1 MSDAAWSRLAAPF
14 GGDAIAWVPVEV
26 ADAGDEVRVVA
37 LLAAGALRERF
48 DRTVGI
54 AGWGVAYTPLDAGA
68 IACHVTVAGVR
79 KGAVAAAALAGGPVA
94 TAEVAFARAAELF
107 GLRAPLPGGAAAWVP
122 CDPETLVPLH
132 LPDVEGDVDVGAP
145 QAGAGDAF
153 AGPGAGEGPSEPSS
167 AGAERGPAAWGA
179 SAAVAPASVSAAPV
193 APAPAEKPTGQQMI
207 DRLVDRL
214 KDEGQGLAA
223 ARLLVRYG
231 GYGKDPDTARE
242 LYAQLRVLLRGEAAG
257 HPAGGGPA

>member
-14 GGDAIAWVPVEV
+14 GGDAVAWVPVEV
-26 ADAGDEVRVVA
+26 ADAGDEVRVVP
-37 LLAAGALRERF
+37 LVAAEALRERF
-48 DRTVGI
+48 DRTIGI

-68 IACHVTVAGVR
+68 MACHVTVSGVR
-79 KGAVAAAALAGGPVA
+79 KGAVAPAALAGGPVA

-132 LPDVEGDVDVGAP
+132 LPDVELDVGALR
-145 QAGAGDAF
+145 AGDVA
-153 AGPGAGEGPSEPSS
+153 AGRGAGEPASERPP
-167 AGAERGPAAWGA
+167 AGDDRRPGTEEA
-179 SAAVAPASVSAAPV
+179 STAVAPAPV
-193 APAPAEKPTGQQMI
+193 TPAPAEKPTGQQMI

-242 LYAQLRVLLRGEAAG
+242 LYAQLRVLLRGEAAA
-257 HPAGGGPA
+257 AGGAASGGPA